1 MMRNRWGEP
10 LLVCTQKIVKESVC
24 HGWRIKGFSKNSV
37 GNNRH
42 PQGSI
47 LNLVCVLFCIGDWA
61 TFSTSQQTTLL
72 HRMDH
77 FGQNALCLLQM
88 ARERMPKE
96 NIIKHHTH
104 TSAVLCC
111 WNAGILKSEGHEKSK
126 CSPQVFPF
134 PPSSSWSHPV
144 ANYLE
149 TDTRRIKA
157 KWKWVHL
164 KHTLSTHP
172 TPTTLWIPT
181 PHIHSKVI
189 RCKERASLPNP

>member
-111 WNAGILKSEGHEKSK
+111 WNAEILKSEGHEKSK
-126 CSPQVFPF
+126 CSPQVFASF
-134 PPSSSWSHPV
+134 IIQLIPPSCQLLGNWHKKNKGKMKVGP
-144 ANYLE
+144 LE
-149 TDTRRIKA
+149 T
-157 KWKWVHL
+157 H
-164 KHTLSTHP
+164 
-172 TPTTLWIPT
+172 
-181 PHIHSKVI
+181 
-189 RCKERASLPNP
+189 